1 MEKIAVYYF
10 LFINFIS
17 FLSFYIDK
25 EKAKNRSNRI
35 SEKTL
40 LTYCIIG
47 GSLGG
52 FAAMQ
57 LFRHK
62 TKKRS
67 FLLPFYFIAVLHI
80 GLIYGYARYHGS
92 V

>member
-10 LFINFIS
+10 LFINFITI
-17 FLSFYIDK
+17 LIFYIDK
-25 EKAKNRSNRI
+25 QKAKNRGNRI

-40 LTYCIIG
+40 LTCCIIG

-52 FAAMQ
+52 FAAIH

-62 TKKRS
+62 TTKRS
-67 FLLPFYFIAVLHI
+67 FLLPFYFIAMLHI
-80 GLIYGYARYHGS
+80 GLIYGYAHYYG
-92 V
+92 